1 MKKDLKRIENTL
13 NQLSQKSASLAS
25 TNNSA
30 NSASTNHPQPAQA
43 LPPKSVS
50 FEVHAKSPKV
60 TAESVESS
68 ESSPDIQPSADN
80 EPNPPSQPKPPNQ
93 PKPLNLPKFK
103 APNFSSLRHAVNPSL
118 ASNLLK
124 DMQTIVEGWQTEL
137 NQVLRQIQDLY
148 LEGPIVDGW
157 LESYSGEPVPDVAVL
172 RHADVDRLM
181 EYIEEI
187 CAAPVPGSNEVP
199 RTGYRLCGVNADGH
213 VWSCPCPADQVPSL
227 SLAISRYH
235 RLRQLLGR
243 QQDLEM
249 RLSQLAEKLVIMHGD
264 MKD

>member
-13 NQLSQKSASLAS
+13 NQLAQKSASDAP
-25 TNNSA
+25 TD
-30 NSASTNHPQPAQA
+30 NSASTHPPQPAKS

-50 FEVHAKSPKV
+50 FEVHAKSPKA
-60 TAESVESS
+60 TAENIEPVEP
-68 ESSPDIQPSADN
+68 SPDIKPTVAHEPKTPS
-80 EPNPPSQPKPPNQ
+80 Q

-118 ASNLLK
+118 ASNLLT
-124 DMQTIVEGWQTEL
+124 DMQTIVEDWQTEL
-137 NQVLRQIQDLY
+137 NQVLHQIQDLY
-148 LEGPIVDGW
+148 LQGPIVDGW
-157 LESYSGEPVPDVAVL
+157 LESYSGEPVPDVSVL

-187 CAAPVPGSNEVP
+187 CAAPVPGSNDLP
-199 RTGYRLCGVNADGH
+199 RTGYRLCGVNSDGH

-249 RLSQLAEKLVIMHGD
+249 RLSQLAEKLVIMHGE
-264 MKD
+264 MKN